1 VGTTGRLG
9 ACSREIE
16 IRFAALNRS
25 CQDRA
30 SQTRL
35 ARLID
40 RLGSTDRGT
49 FESALAELE
58 LATLLMRAG
67 FAVRFLPESQSR
79 TADLECSLGLD
90 RLNVEVTALIGS
102 RTRRSA
108 GSDSSRRPCPEDE
121 EEEPAG
127 VELINRLTARIAQK
141 ARQLADYCS
150 PVLLAMTVPRS
161 DPWDEEIRKRDGE
174 VLDLKRLAGAV
185 TVLLPLLPQVS
196 AVLLSLWE
204 IEPAPAKSGVRLANV
219 RVVERSA
226 RQSAYPRVRML
237 IANPAASYP
246 LSHLHTEVLT
256 GLL

>member
-1 VGTTGRLG
+1 
-9 ACSREIE
+9 
-16 IRFAALNRS
+16 
-25 CQDRA
+25 
-30 SQTRL
+30 
-35 ARLID
+35 
-40 RLGSTDRGT
+40 
-49 FESALAELE
+49 
-58 LATLLMRAG
+58 M
-67 FAVRFLPESQSR
+67 
-79 TADLECSLGLD
+79 
-90 RLNVEVTALIGS
+90 
-102 RTRRSA
+102 
-108 GSDSSRRPCPEDE
+108 
-121 EEEPAG
+121 
-127 VELINRLTARIAQK
+127 ARIAQK